1 MAIFNTEEWEK
12 IVDTL
17 NRRKEKVFKRILEKN
32 PELNDMKYTE
42 RDILITE
49 YELIEIIIKKPQKL
63 EVWQGPEDDE
73 T

>member
-1 MAIFNTEEWEK
+1 MAIFDTEEWGK

-17 NRRKEKVFKRILEKN
+17 NRRKEKIFKKILEKN
-32 PELNDMKYTE
+32 PGLNDMKYTE

-49 YELIEIIIKKPQKL
+49 YELLEIIIKKPQKL
-63 EVWQGPEDDE
+63 AVWQGPEDDE

>member
-1 MAIFNTEEWEK
+1 MTIFDTEEWGK

-17 NRRKEKVFKRILEKN
+17 NRRKEKIFKKILEKN
-32 PELNDMKYTE
+32 PGLNDMKYTE

-49 YELIEIIIKKPQKL
+49 YEILEIIIKKPQKL
-63 EVWQGPEDDE
+63 AVWQGPEDDE

>member
-1 MAIFNTEEWEK
+1 MAIFDTEEWGK

-17 NRRKEKVFKRILEKN
+17 NRRKEKIFKKILEKN

-42 RDILITE
+42 RDMLITE
-49 YELIEIIIKKPQKL
+49 YELIEIIIKKPKKL